1 MNDIFISYKRED
13 QATARNL
20 AIALESEG
28 FTVWWDRE
36 LRGGDYFDDVI
47 QKQLN
52 EARCVIVIW
61 SESSVQSQYVKAE
74 AAYAQDHGKLIPV
87 RIDSVT
93 LPIRF
98 RLIHTLS
105 LLGWDGSKDFSEL
118 RRLVGDISSI
128 LGPTRTTLAVA
139 DAQRRLEREKSP
151 NVEKERFREQER
163 QRSEEEARRKANKK
177 GRRTYGPVAAA
188 VALALI
194 LFSFVFWWLKPQEGR
209 PKGKVFFSEP
219 KDGAVING
227 PVKVVMVV
235 EGMEVKPAGEVVE
248 GTGHHHILINK
259 DFIPPGQVI
268 PLRHSKFVG
277 VREDIKR

>member
-98 RLIHTLS
+98 R
-105 LLGWDGSKDFSEL
+105 
-118 RRLVGDISSI
+118 
-128 LGPTRTTLAVA
+128 
-139 DAQRRLEREKSP
+139 
-151 NVEKERFREQER
+151 
-163 QRSEEEARRKANKK
+163 
-177 GRRTYGPVAAA
+177 
-188 VALALI
+188 
-194 LFSFVFWWLKPQEGR
+194 
-209 PKGKVFFSEP
+209 
-219 KDGAVING
+219 
-227 PVKVVMVV
+227 
-235 EGMEVKPAGEVVE
+235 
-248 GTGHHHILINK
+248 
-259 DFIPPGQVI
+259 
-268 PLRHSKFVG
+268 
-277 VREDIKR
+277 